1 MKQWYY
7 KSGTI
12 QTGPVYWEEIVTL
25 VEKGTLSP
33 ETLVWQHQLPKWT
46 PFANVSGQGAEIE
59 EMYRVIH
66 HGGQGIKTTT
76 QSVGLST
83 RKDAVEETRIPFSF
97 TGTGSEYFR
106 IWVVN
111 TVLII
116 LTFGIYAAWAKIRR
130 LRYFHGHTH
139 LDGHNFDF
147 TGKPIPI
154 LKGNLLFG
162 SAAILFMIL
171 QNYAPIIAFIVGAG
185 LYCVAP
191 LLIVKS
197 LRFRARNTVYRNVR
211 FAFWGLGKD
220 AYSAFI
226 WIPMLVPLTGGILK
240 AYADYRKKLFTLGNF
255 AWGDKD
261 ADMNGDSSY
270 YYWTMFKAFGLL
282 ALVTMGL
289 SAAMGVSGF
298 FSMANMMGPLNLPI
312 ENELVASFS
321 PHQPPPAKPHDQVN
335 GQNNSNTDQSKV
347 IKVNEGFTI
356 FRSGADLPK
365 ATEAPENNISK
376 ASPKHGNSQVLIMT
390 SQPGVEKHDGNW
402 NKTGGE
408 HFQEDFDEHYG
419 DDYEDSGYKEGENP
433 EFDSIMEGLLVK
445 MGMMA
450 GAYFVLFFLAWY
462 YYQIRIL
469 NYSINNLEWKS
480 IGRMESNMRF
490 RDLMWIHIS
499 NAFLTAITLGMFF
512 PWARIR
518 LARYRADHTFLLAT
532 GSLDQALDTISPE
545 ASAIGDAGA
554 EVFDFD
560 IAF

>member
-7 KSGTI
+7 KVGTI

-25 VEKGTLSP
+25 VNKGTLSSD
-33 ETLVWQHQLPKWT
+33 TLVWQHQLPKWT
-46 PFANVSGQGAEIE
+46 PYADVADQGPEIE
-59 EMYRVIH
+59 DMYRVIH

-76 QSVGLST
+76 QSQGLPT
-83 RKDAVEETRIPFSF
+83 RKVAVEETRIPFGF
-97 TGTGSEYFR
+97 TGKGSEYFR

-111 TVLII
+111 TTLII
-116 LTFGIYAAWAKIRR
+116 LTLGVYAAWAKIRR

-162 SAAILFMIL
+162 SAAVIFMIL
-171 QNYAPIIAFIVGAG
+171 QNYAPIMAFVVGVG
-185 LYCVAP
+185 LYWVAP

-211 FAFWGLGKD
+211 FAFWGLSSD
-220 AYSAFI
+220 AYSAYI
-226 WIPMLVPLTGGILK
+226 WVPMLVPLTGGILK

-270 YYWTMFKAFGLL
+270 YYMTMFKAFGLMAL
-282 ALVTMGL
+282 ASMGL
-289 SAAMGVSGF
+289 SAALGLSGG
-298 FSMANMMGPLNLPI
+298 FSPANLMSPLHLPA
-312 ENELVASFS
+312 EYELVPSYNRHKDTSAESS
-321 PHQPPPAKPHDQVN
+321 DQHKEPR
-335 GQNNSNTDQSKV
+335 NTDTGQSKV

-356 FRSGADLPK
+356 YRSGADIPQK
-365 ATEAPENNISK
+365 DGAADNNVSTTAPENGKSR
-376 ASPKHGNSQVLIMT
+376 VLIMR
-390 SQPGVEKHDGNW
+390 SEPRENEHDDYLDESGN
-402 NKTGGE
+402 E
-408 HFQEDFDEHYG
+408 YYDEEYG
-419 DDYEDSGYKEGENP
+419 DAYDAAGNEDSENP
-433 EFDSIMEGLLVK
+433 EFDAMMEGVFAK
-445 MGMMA
+445 MGMMI
-450 GAYFVLFFLAWY
+450 GAYIVLFVLARY

-469 NYSINNLEWKS
+469 NYSINNLVWKS

-490 RDLMWIHIS
+490 RDLLWIHIS
-499 NAFLTAITLGMFF
+499 NAFLTTITLGIFF

-532 GSLDQALDTISPE
+532 GGLDQALDTISPE